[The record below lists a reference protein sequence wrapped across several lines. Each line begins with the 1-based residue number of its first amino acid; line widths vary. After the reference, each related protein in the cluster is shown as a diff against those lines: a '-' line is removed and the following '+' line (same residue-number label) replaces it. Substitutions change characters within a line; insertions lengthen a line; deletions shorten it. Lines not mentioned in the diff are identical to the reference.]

1 MKGLDID
8 KNEIEEIVN
17 VIDWAISAGYNI
29 NKNKIIINI
38 LEKMVKE
45 ENLNKKTDNYYEQRY
60 GIK

>member
-1 MKGLDID
+1 MDID
-8 KNEIEEIVN
+8 KNEIQEIVN

-29 NKNKIIINI
+29 NKNKNIINI

-45 ENLNKKTDNYYEQRY
+45 EDLNEKTDNYYEQRY

>member
-1 MKGLDID
+1 MDID
-8 KNEIEEIVN
+8 KNEIQEIVN

-29 NKNKIIINI
+29 NKNKTIINI

-45 ENLNKKTDNYYEQRY
+45 ENLNKKTDTYYEQRY

>member
-1 MKGLDID
+1 MDID

>member
-8 KNEIEEIVN
+8 KNEIQEIVN

-29 NKNKIIINI
+29 NKNKNIINI

-45 ENLNKKTDNYYEQRY
+45 EDLNEKTDNYYEQRY

>member
-8 KNEIEEIVN
+8 KNEIQEIVN

-29 NKNKIIINI
+29 NKNKNIITI

-45 ENLNKKTDNYYEQRY
+45 EDLNEKTDN
-60 GIK
+60 

>member
-1 MKGLDID
+1 MDID
-8 KNEIEEIVN
+8 KNEIQEIVN

-29 NKNKIIINI
+29 NKNNNIINI

-45 ENLNKKTDNYYEQRY
+45 EDLNEKTDNYYEQRY

>member
-1 MKGLDID
+1 VKGLDID
-8 KNEIEEIVN
+8 KNEIQEIVN

-29 NKNKIIINI
+29 NKNKNIINI

-45 ENLNKKTDNYYEQRY
+45 EDLNEKTDNYYEQRY

>member
-1 MKGLDID
+1 MDID

-29 NKNKIIINI
+29 NKNKTIINI
-38 LEKMVKE
+38 LEKMVKK

>member
-29 NKNKIIINI
+29 NKNKTIINI